1 MATEPRSIVDASANI
16 PLAVDAKRLAKM
28 LGMSTRK
35 IRQLDAS
42 GRIPAAILIGARSV
56 RWRVDEIKD
65 WLNAEAPDRES
76 WEKIDAARPDRDTNR
91 RAAP

>member
-1 MATEPRSIVDASANI
+1 MATEPRSIVDEGANI
-16 PLAVDAKRLAKM
+16 LLAVDAKQLAKM
-28 LGMSTRK
+28 LGVSTRK

-42 GRIPAAILIGARSV
+42 GKIPQAILIGARSV

-65 WLNAEAPDRES
+65 WLNAGAPDRES
-76 WEKIDAARPDRDTNR
+76 WERIDAASPGRGTSR